1 MTFSTDE
8 PSLKF
13 FPNHYL
19 IDLCCGNVNIF
30 NVAKIDVKSW
40 VLDERFQKVSRPYC
54 KTLYILK
61 EEEEHIFL
69 PIIIT
74 CLSLLYHNIIKKY
87 KLNGTNKQY
96 ISK

>member
-30 NVAKIDVKSW
+30 NVAKIDVKS
-40 VLDERFQKVSRPYC
+40 
-54 KTLYILK
+54 
-61 EEEEHIFL
+61 
-69 PIIIT
+69 
-74 CLSLLYHNIIKKY
+74 
-87 KLNGTNKQY
+87 
-96 ISK
+96 

>member
-1 MTFSTDE
+1 M
-8 PSLKF
+8 
-13 FPNHYL
+13 
-19 IDLCCGNVNIF
+19 
-30 NVAKIDVKSW
+30 DVKSW

-54 KTLYILK
+54 KTLHILK
-61 EEEEHIFL
+61 EEEEEHIFL

-87 KLNGTNKQY
+87 KVNGTNKQY